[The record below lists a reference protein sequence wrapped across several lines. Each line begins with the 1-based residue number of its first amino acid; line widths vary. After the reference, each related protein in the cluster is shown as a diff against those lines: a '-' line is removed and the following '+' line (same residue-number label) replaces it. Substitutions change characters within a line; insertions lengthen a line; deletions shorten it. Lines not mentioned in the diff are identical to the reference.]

1 MKKIF
6 WGIVFVSIASVASF
20 KGYIWFQVYKQL
32 SEIKEQVAPF
42 ATVKYGWIYST
53 FDGEVGVRDIKITPF
68 LLKGTISIDQISLK
82 VKDAAELFKLRDK
95 RYGWKKSYPIY
106 NDQNPLNQEF
116 DVISTQKMET
126 TFQCSTLVRQDP
138 SDVNSLTASDV
149 LNEVVDILQSDE
161 TVDHFMKNYGVGI
174 LRVVELPQTYII
186 DDKDQN
192 ESEPKCEFTL
202 EHERVRVRRVPQV
215 KSFDAGI
222 QRV

>member
-1 MKKIF
+1 MATDNELFIMLVAYLEAQMAIS
-6 WGIVFVSIASVASF
+6 GIEVSVQQSYQPKLQAINMDEGTGEGGQVF
-20 KGYIWFQVYKQL
+20 
-32 SEIKEQVAPF
+32 
-42 ATVKYGWIYST
+42 
-53 FDGEVGVRDIKITPF
+53 
-68 LLKGTISIDQISLK
+68 
-82 VKDAAELFKLRDK
+82 LFKLRDK
-95 RYGWKKSYPIY
+95 RYGWKKSYPVY

>member
-95 RYGWKKSYPIY
+95 LAQRIPPDELMIKTTNMSFPLDGQFDELIGSLEGGSESSESGEVF
-106 NDQNPLNQEF
+106 NPL
-116 DVISTQKMET
+116 VSI
-126 TFQCSTLVRQDP
+126 
-138 SDVNSLTASDV
+138 
-149 LNEVVDILQSDE
+149 VVAIRLQ
-161 TVDHFMKNYGVGI
+161 
-174 LRVVELPQTYII
+174 
-186 DDKDQN
+186 
-192 ESEPKCEFTL
+192 
-202 EHERVRVRRVPQV
+202 
-215 KSFDAGI
+215 
-222 QRV
+222 